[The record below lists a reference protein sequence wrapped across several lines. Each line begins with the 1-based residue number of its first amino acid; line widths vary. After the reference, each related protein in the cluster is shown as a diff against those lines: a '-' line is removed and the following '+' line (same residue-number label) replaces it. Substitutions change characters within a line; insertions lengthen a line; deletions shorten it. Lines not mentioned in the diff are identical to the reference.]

1 MQDQSWSPELRL
13 KLRGFIVK
21 RLPLAL
27 LAVIVA
33 AACQEIPTS
42 PQATTEAAVLA
53 ARVSNPP
60 PPPIDTGAAGSFT
73 PDASAA
79 SVRAAAASGG
89 TVGSSA
95 FFTVGVRYFVS
106 PTDNSGYIHF
116 RNDSNNNG
124 SGGSIKVRNGVVS
137 GNGFLTLNL
146 TDGVLRIDL
155 SSVQQ
160 PPSFVGCSFVPGD
173 APTQNGGGVCFSL
186 FFSSA
191 TFTPTGGS
199 PIQGS
204 VQLFPSFTVIPCE
217 GSCGPG

>member
-1 MQDQSWSPELRL
+1 M
-13 KLRGFIVK
+13 K
-21 RLPLAL
+21 RFPLAL
-27 LAVIVA
+27 LAVVVVA
-33 AACQEIPTS
+33 AACQEISTS

-73 PDASAA
+73 PDGAA
-79 SVRAAAASGG
+79 SVGAAAATGG
-89 TVGSSA
+89 TLGSSS
-95 FFTVGVRYFVS
+95 FFTVGIRYFVS
-106 PTDNSGYIHF
+106 RTDNSGYIHF

-146 TDGVLRIDL
+146 SDGVLRVDL

-160 PPSFVGCSFVPGD
+160 PPSFVGCSFAPGD
-173 APTQNGGGVCFSL
+173 APTQNAGGVCFNL

-199 PIQGS
+199 PVQGS

-217 GSCGPG
+217 VFCGPG